1 MKIGLIGFGN
11 AGSQLARVLHRKHL
25 GLQAIYSRDAQK
37 VEKAGKRMRIFY
49 TNDLEEFPEDLDLYI
64 LAVPDSAIAEVAKQ
78 LSKLIKKKAVVHVS
92 GSQPSTILAPYFKK
106 YGVFYPLQTLTKGRR
121 VKFKNIPIC
130 IEAKD
135 EELKRQLL
143 DLGRAI
149 SESVHFIDDEARAWL
164 HVAAVMVN
172 NFTNHLY
179 TLAGKLTEDHDLSFD
194 LLRPLILE
202 TAEKV
207 QKLDPEKA
215 QTGPA
220 ARGDQA
226 TIDKHLRK
234 LAPYPDMLKVYQI
247 LSKSLKKETE
257 P

>member
-1 MKIGLIGFGN
+1 MKIGLIGLGN

-25 GLQAIYSRDAQK
+25 GLQAVFSRDAQK
-37 VEKAGKRMRIFY
+37 AEKTGKRMRIFY
-49 TNDLEEFPEDLDLYI
+49 TNDLDEFPRDLDLYI
-64 LAVPDSAIAEVAKQ
+64 LAVPDGAIESVAAQ
-78 LSKLIKKKAVVHVS
+78 LAKWMKDGAVVHVS
-92 GSQPSTILAPYFKK
+92 GSQPSTVLAPYFKK
-106 YGVFYPLQTLTKGRR
+106 FGVFYPLQTLTKGRK

-130 IEAKD
+130 IEAQD
-135 EELKRQLL
+135 QELNQQLL
-143 DLGRAI
+143 DLGRAM
-149 SESVHFIDDEARAWL
+149 SDHVHFIDDDERAWL

-179 TLAGKLTEDHDLSFD
+179 ALAEKLTQDHDLSFD

-207 QKLDPEKA
+207 QKIDPKKA

-220 ARGDQA
+220 ARGDQE

-234 LAPYPDMLKVYQI
+234 LAPYPDILKVYQV
-247 LSKSLKKETE
+247 LSESLLK
-257 P
+257 

>member
-37 VEKAGKRMRIFY
+37 AEKAGKRMRIFH
-49 TNDLEEFPEDLDLYI
+49 TNDLEKFPSDLDLYI
-64 LAVPDSAIAEVAKQ
+64 LAVPDGAIAEVAEQ
-78 LSKLIKKKAVVHVS
+78 LAKIIKNGGVVHIS
-92 GSQPSTILAPYFKK
+92 GSQPSTVLAPYSKK
-106 YGVFYPLQTLTKGRR
+106 FGVFYPLQTLTKGRR

-135 EELKRQLL
+135 KELNQQLL

-149 SESVHFIDDEARAWL
+149 SDHVHFIDDEARAWL

-179 TLAGKLTEDHDLSFD
+179 TLAEKLTQDHDLSFD

-202 TAEKV
+202 TAKKV
-207 QKLDPEKA
+207 QKLDPKKA

-220 ARGDQA
+220 VRGDQA

-234 LAPYPDMLKVYQI
+234 LAPYPEMLKVYQI
-247 LSKSLKKETE
+247 LSESLQA
-257 P
+257 

>member
-1 MKIGLIGFGN
+1 MKIGLIGLGN

-25 GLQAIYSRDAQK
+25 GLQAVFSRDAQK
-37 VEKAGKRMRIFY
+37 VEKTGKRMRIFY
-49 TNDLEEFPEDLDLYI
+49 TNELEEFPQDLDLYI
-64 LAVPDSAIAEVAKQ
+64 LAVPDGVIAEVAEQ
-78 LSKLIKKKAVVHVS
+78 LSKIIKSGGVVHVS
-92 GSQPSTILAPYFKK
+92 GSQPSTILSPFFQKF
-106 YGVFYPLQTLTKGRR
+106 GVFYPLQTLTKGRR
-121 VKFKNIPIC
+121 VKFRNIPIC

-135 EELKRQLL
+135 KELNQQLL

-149 SESVHFIDDEARAWL
+149 SDHVHFIDDAERAWL

-179 TLAGKLTEDHDLSFD
+179 ALAEKLTEDHDLPFD

-207 QKLDPEKA
+207 QKLDPKQA

-220 ARGDQA
+220 ARGDQE
-226 TIDKHLRK
+226 TIEKHLRK
-234 LAPYPDMLKVYQI
+234 LAPYPDMLKVYQA
-247 LSKSLKKETE
+247 LSDSLQKNKK
-257 P
+257 